1 MADKPRILNNSKDM
15 IMSLLVLLVLVALV
29 VTSSRNCSIG
39 LTGGASDDKT
49 PPFDV
54 HTALSADAGAM
65 PFPVRQPV
73 LPSNWKPNSGTTGQA
88 GDKPISTVGWITP
101 TGFYLGLSQTD
112 AGESALL
119 PSLNPT
125 RDKDGELAGT
135 GSREI
140 EGRRWVTYVTGDR
153 LAPSAGVRQAWVA
166 DFGDV
171 RIGLSGKATEADFTT
186 LARAVGQATPLPS
199 GRR

>member
-29 VTSSRNCSIG
+29 VISSRNCSIG

-54 HTALSADAGAM
+54 HTALRADAGAM

-73 LPSNWKPNSGTTGQA
+73 LPSNWKPNSGTNGRA

-125 RDKDGELAGT
+125 RDKDGDAGLPDSEAIRVVSSPAEPLT
-135 GSREI
+135 ISR
-140 EGRRWVTYVTGDR
+140 
-153 LAPSAGVRQAWVA
+153 VRP
-166 DFGDV
+166 GNCSTSRSSRMV
-171 RIGLSGKATEADFTT
+171 RSFSVMLE
-186 LARAVGQATPLPS
+186 
-199 GRR
+199 